1 MDISPKK
8 TYEWLISTHEN
19 VSASLIIMEAQI
31 KATMK
36 HHFKTTRMAII
47 KKDRQITSVS
57 KDVEKL

>member
-8 TYEWLISTHEN
+8 TYEWRISTYEN

-31 KATMK
+31 KVTVK

-47 KKDRQITSVS
+47 KKTDNN
-57 KDVEKL
+57 KC